1 MFKRWCKQEGFCH
14 GGSNLSHVLMDGG
27 ILSVPFDRLNDFYT
41 MYIDAVKGGEKLF
54 VVEQKTEKFH
64 FFVDLDYKDT
74 EELSFDTLEEVCRT
88 ICDRVSTF
96 TDKNALISVAEPKT
110 CGELIK
116 HGIHINW
123 SGFVVD
129 HGSAMALH
137 SHIVSALTILFPS
150 KNWRDIVDTS
160 VYGAGKKNAK
170 GSGFRMPWSHK
181 KAKHDACGG
190 AGCEGCEKGRVT
202 QGQYRPVILYNGTL
216 SHIHDREPSV
226 DIMHMATLR
235 TEATEHVIVEG
246 STREEGSFSMQ
257 ETKNVFQDL
266 EVQNTIETFIRKNV
280 YGQESSDVSKIY
292 IHDKIFLV
300 STNSKYCE
308 NIQRK
313 HASNHVWFL
322 IEGDTITQKCFCR
335 CETNKGRLHGFCK
348 DFSGRSHILPDKI
361 YKAMYPNG
369 YSKLMFRT
377 SSPKPETPVDTTNPV
392 DLLNTFINK
401 HMVTTSD
408 VKIKSLTKSANQ
420 CKIDTTMVCGGCE
433 KINVPFVI
441 KKKKAIIQQKC
452 NCTTREHTLAEKI
465 VKVL

>member
-1 MFKRWCKQEGFCH
+1 MFKRWCKQEGFCN
-14 GGSNLSHVLMDGG
+14 GSNLSHVLMDGG
-27 ILSVPFDRLNDFYT
+27 ILSVPFDRLNEFYEK
-41 MYIDAVKGGEKLF
+41 YIDAVKRGEQLF

-64 FFVDLDYKDT
+64 FFVDLDYKDN
-74 EELSFDTLEEVCRT
+74 EELSFDRLEEVCRT

-96 TDKNALISVAEPKT
+96 SDKNALISVAEPKK
-110 CGELIK
+110 CGNMIK

-137 SHIVSALTILFPS
+137 SHIVSALTVFFPHMAW
-150 KNWRDIVDTS
+150 KDIVDTS

-190 AGCEGCEKGRVT
+190 GGCGGCQNGKVT
-202 QGQYRPVILYNGTL
+202 QGQYRPVLMYNGSL
-216 SHIHDREPSV
+216 EHVHENEPNV
-226 DIMHMATLR
+226 EIMHMATLR
-235 TEATEHVIVEG
+235 TEATEHVIIEG
-246 STREEGSFSMQ
+246 SMREEGSFTIQ
-257 ETKNVFQDL
+257 ETKNVFDNI
-266 EVQNTIETFIRKNV
+266 EIQNNIEIFIRK
-280 YGQESSDVSKIY
+280 YFDGQSSSDITKIY
-292 IHDKIFLV
+292 IHDKIYLI

-322 IEGDTITQKCFCR
+322 IEGDTIVQKCFCK

-348 DFSGRSHILPDKI
+348 DFSGRKHRLPEKI

-369 YSKLMFRT
+369 YST
-377 SSPKPETPVDTTNPV
+377 KPVFKKPTETPELEKPLNPV
-392 DLLNTFINK
+392 ELLNNYINRW
-401 HMVTTSD
+401 MVKED
-408 VKIKSLTKSANQ
+408 VKIKSLTKKSREYTV
-420 CKIDTTMVCGGCE
+420 DTSMVCGGCE
-433 KINVPFVI
+433 KTNVPFVI
-441 KKKKAIIQQKC
+441 KKKNIIRQKC
-452 NCTTREHTLAEKI
+452 LCKSREHILTEKI